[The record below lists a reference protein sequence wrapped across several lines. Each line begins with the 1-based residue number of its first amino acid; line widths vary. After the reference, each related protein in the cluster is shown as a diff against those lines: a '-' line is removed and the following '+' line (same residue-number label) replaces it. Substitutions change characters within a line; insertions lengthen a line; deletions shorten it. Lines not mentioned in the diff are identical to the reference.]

1 MEGEYEEVS
10 PESAKMWAGRKK
22 SKESGE
28 LPGVGEAGVKEE
40 TNRMRREK
48 KGEQKT
54 GRELG
59 RDRQ

>member
-1 MEGEYEEVS
+1 MS
-10 PESAKMWAGRKK
+10 AGRNK
-22 SKESGE
+22 SKERGE
-28 LPGVGEAGVKEE
+28 LPGVGEAEEKEE
-40 TNRMRREK
+40 TNTMRREK